1 MFNGFTPAAG
11 DFLWELAFNNERVWF
26 NEHKEQFEQTVN
38 EPLKALAAETQALM
52 CSRFPEM
59 DCRLHVSRIYRDA
72 RRLFGRGPYKDHLW
86 FTIER
91 PHERFEGVPALYFE
105 LAPNYFSYG
114 CGYWDASPA
123 TMAKLRRRIET
134 NPKPLEKIVRKL
146 NKSRFTLTGQPFK
159 RPKGDVGKLLNP
171 WYNAKNIAVGYDDN
185 PEGVLFTPEL
195 RDEVL
200 AGFRE
205 LMPLYLYLDSLAG
218 DPEPNKE

>member
-1 MFNGFTPAAG
+1 M
-11 DFLWELAFNNERVWF
+11 
-26 NEHKEQFEQTVN
+26 
-38 EPLKALAAETQALM
+38 
-52 CSRFPEM
+52 
-59 DCRLHVSRIYRDA
+59 RLHVCRIYRDA

-86 FTIER
+86 LTIER